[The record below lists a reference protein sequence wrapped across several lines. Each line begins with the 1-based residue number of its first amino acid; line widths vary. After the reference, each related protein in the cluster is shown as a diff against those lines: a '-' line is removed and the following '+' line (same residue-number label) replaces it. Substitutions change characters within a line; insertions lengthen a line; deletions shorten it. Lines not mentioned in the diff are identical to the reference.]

1 MYLFAKLIIVG
12 VWFTGV
18 LTLRLAVAFFIF
30 PNTFFLSVEYFSIFL
45 WWHKIQSCWPSSQMF
60 EHHAFRF
67 FPPHRNCSAVP
78 VTSGFFFFYHIHT
91 YFQLCAD
98 ANGGI
103 SSVFH
108 TFHGFPG
115 VTWEVLCFLEPRS
128 FHGCALCRGRV
139 FSQLEHLRAA
149 GRLHETQAA
158 CGAFT
163 YPSSFTV
170 VMQSSPFKAFTHQL
184 LLAVN
189 ASAEMFVPYF

>member
-30 PNTFFLSVEYFSIFL
+30 PNTFFVRWVFQHLFMMTQNSVLLTFFSDV
-45 WWHKIQSCWPSSQMF
+45 WASCFQV
-60 EHHAFRF
+60 F
-67 FPPHRNCSAVP
+67 FPPQKLFCCACHLWI
-78 VTSGFFFFYHIHT
+78 FFFFYHIHT
-91 YFQLCAD
+91 YFQLCTD

-139 FSQLEHLRAA
+139 FRQLEHLRAA

-170 VMQSSPFKAFTHQL
+170 VMQSSPFKAFTHRL